1 MLRPNLSKNDGCA
14 SETAFKTCVKS
25 APVEP
30 SIQKSGIKG
39 VSATC
44 AIYNID
50 LLCFAVK
57 PHAPEIGFRTCIAQ
71 RGYHSYIMFQ
81 RFDPSICYHTF
92 MLVHFPLGY
101 IHENYVHQFGGM
113 DVHSTVCFP

>member
-14 SETAFKTCVKS
+14 SETAFQDMWS
-25 APVEP
+25 RALAVEP

-71 RGYHSYIMFQ
+71 RGYHSYVMF
-81 RFDPSICYHTF
+81 
-92 MLVHFPLGY
+92 
-101 IHENYVHQFGGM
+101 
-113 DVHSTVCFP
+113 STI